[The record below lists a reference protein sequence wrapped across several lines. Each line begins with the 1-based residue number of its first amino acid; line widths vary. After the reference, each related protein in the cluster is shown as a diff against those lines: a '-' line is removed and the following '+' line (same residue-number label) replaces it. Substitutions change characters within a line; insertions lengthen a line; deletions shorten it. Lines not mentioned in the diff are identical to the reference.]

1 MYSILKY
8 ISNISIFS
16 NSLIK
21 ICQNTTLKIM
31 KKYIITGGPHSGK
44 SSVLKLLEKQG
55 IQVMHE
61 TARLIILEDQEK
73 KKLDPS
79 YHHLYPWEDQSIFCR
94 RCHERQ
100 LEREKELTGDMAI
113 LDRSIIDN
121 LAYAAVEKIELA
133 PKIYKDIENAGYEKK
148 VFFLELLPSYKTDRQ
163 RKDSEEQVKAVHREL
178 YNVYSDLGFEIIS
191 IPVFSEDKDTNIM
204 KRVEFILKHILR
216 PPV

>member
-1 MYSILKY
+1 
-8 ISNISIFS
+8 
-16 NSLIK
+16 
-21 ICQNTTLKIM
+21 M

-44 SSVLKLLEKQG
+44 SSVLKLLEKQS
-55 IQVMHE
+55 IQVMYE
-61 TARLIILEDQEK
+61 TARLIIREDQEK
-73 KKLDPS
+73 KKTDPS

-100 LEREKELTGDMAI
+100 LEREKKLSGDMVI

-121 LAYAAVEKIELA
+121 LAYAAVENIKLN

-148 VFFLELLPSYKTDRQ
+148 VFFLELLPGYKTDRQ

-178 YNVYSDLGFEIIS
+178 YNVYSSLGFEIIK
-191 IPVFSEDKDTNIM
+191 IPVFSEDKNTNIM
-204 KRVEFILKHILR
+204 MRAEAVLQYILR